1 MDDSTCK
8 LHFIQQKSFKMS
20 GPGSSVGRGAIQS
33 IDEIE
38 LNEIWGLFWTIVVVV
53 FFYYSN

>member
-20 GPGSSVGRGAIQS
+20 GPGSSGGRGAIQS

-38 LNEIWGLFWTIVVVV
+38 LNEILGLFGKLL
-53 FFYYSN
+53 